1 MKEEKAIDRL
11 YIYME
16 SKGIKPAQAE
26 RYYSLSNGYLSKQKK
41 RGGDLGESVLFT
53 ILDNSP
59 DLSPMWLLTGEGKML
74 VSDIDIDY
82 ETRQPWTNHLDN
94 RILSIVEHYRSL
106 DIVAQALR
114 TTSDVLGPYINR
126 NTKAIGLD
134 YEPSIVDLHNLL
146 NELTD
151 INPTW
156 LLLGEGEM
164 LVKKNHPQQKLIEEV
179 DGQFLSDIEEYNKA
193 KEIGL
198 SLIPEFTDTFRG
210 GEVGNM
216 ISTDTIKAYWALPN
230 TKADMIIEVEGDSMS
245 SSYPAGSKV
254 AIRKIQFDRQ
264 YPTVNIPFGEV
275 FAIVI
280 DNDDDNYLTFI
291 KRLRRHPDKSLQN
304 KFWIAQSDNAAYDD
318 FEIEIS
324 KVRHL
329 FIAVASIKL
338 TGY

>member
-1 MKEEKAIDRL
+1 MQENKQLNSLIKQNILSFLEAKNISQYQCYKDTGITRGVLSQNNGISEENLMRFLAVYTD
-11 YIYME
+11 
-16 SKGIKPAQAE
+16 
-26 RYYSLSNGYLSKQKK
+26 
-41 RGGDLGESVLFT
+41 V
-53 ILDNSP
+53 SP
-59 DLSPMWLLTGEGKML
+59 DWLLTG
-74 VSDIDIDY
+74 
-82 ETRQPWTNHLDN
+82 N
-94 RILSIVEHYRSL
+94 
-106 DIVAQALR
+106 
-114 TTSDVLGPYINR
+114 
-126 NTKAIGLD
+126 
-134 YEPSIVDLHNLL
+134 
-146 NELTD
+146 
-151 INPTW
+151 
-156 LLLGEGEM
+156 GEM
-164 LVKKNHPQQKLIEEV
+164 LRNENAGIVSGKYLEDKEDYEV
-179 DGQFLSDIEEYNKA
+179 A
-193 KEIGL
+193 KGL
-198 SLIPEFTDTFRG
+198 GMSLIPEYTDTFRG

>member
-1 MKEEKAIDRL
+1 MATLIETSKERL
-11 YIYME
+11 VKYLDN
-16 SKGIKPAQAE
+16 KGISSAKFYE
-26 RYYSLSNGYLSKQKK
+26 DTGLK
-41 RGGDLGESVLFT
+41 RGLIDKDKLHQQLTSDRIATIVACYEDVSIDWLITGQGDMFRES
-53 ILDNSP
+53 NSVNGTY
-59 DLSPMWLLTGEGKML
+59 LENKE
-74 VSDIDIDY
+74 DY
-82 ETRQPWTNHLDN
+82 E
-94 RILSIVEHYRSL
+94 
-106 DIVAQALR
+106 VAKG
-114 TTSDVLGPYINR
+114 LG
-126 NTKAIGLD
+126 
-134 YEPSIVDLHNLL
+134 
-146 NELTD
+146 
-151 INPTW
+151 
-156 LLLGEGEM
+156 M
-164 LVKKNHPQQKLIEEV
+164 
-179 DGQFLSDIEEYNKA
+179 
-193 KEIGL
+193 
-198 SLIPEFTDTFRG
+198 SLIPEYTDTFRG

>member
-1 MKEEKAIDRL
+1 MGVNDRRLEQL
-11 YIYME
+11 Y
-16 SKGIKPAQAE
+16 KLIKHF
-26 RYYSLSNGYLSKQKK
+26 SNGTKTDFAEKLGMSPQALNNWFN
-41 RGGDLGESVLFT
+41 RGTFDIELLYERFSE
-53 ILDNSP
+53 
-59 DLSPMWLLTGEGKML
+59 LSPEWLITGKGDMFRESNSVNGTYLENKE
-74 VSDIDIDY
+74 DY
-82 ETRQPWTNHLDN
+82 E
-94 RILSIVEHYRSL
+94 
-106 DIVAQALR
+106 VAKG
-114 TTSDVLGPYINR
+114 LG
-126 NTKAIGLD
+126 
-134 YEPSIVDLHNLL
+134 
-146 NELTD
+146 
-151 INPTW
+151 
-156 LLLGEGEM
+156 M
-164 LVKKNHPQQKLIEEV
+164 
-179 DGQFLSDIEEYNKA
+179 
-193 KEIGL
+193 
-198 SLIPEFTDTFRG
+198 SLIPEYTDTFRG